1 MDVSASQCYE
11 KGTSH
16 ILGKTFLVMLGLFHQ
31 THGKV
36 RLVELYFLIFH
47 LHRLA
52 VSIYQREDWL
62 LRF

>member
-11 KGTSH
+11 KGISH
-16 ILGKTFLVMLGLFHQ
+16 ILGKSFIVMLGLLNQ

-36 RLVELYFLIFH
+36 RLVELYILIFY

-52 VSIYQREDWL
+52 ASIYQREDWL